1 MKILYLM
8 YTLWELSALLGSN
21 FFNVAK
27 FIEKGFLA
35 EKKVVNLFLT
45 VFQKKKHFF
54 LKHLFSSKDLLQ
66 NLFSVT
72 LNKKKTRVNSITFV
86 NIFDAK

>member
-1 MKILYLM
+1 M

-35 EKKVVNLFLT
+35 EKKVANLFLT
-45 VFQKKKHFF
+45 VFQKKKNFF

-72 LNKKKTRVNSITFV
+72 LNKKKDKSKQHNFCKYI
-86 NIFDAK
+86 

>member
-1 MKILYLM
+1 M

-45 VFQKKKHFF
+45 VFHKKKNT
-54 LKHLFSSKDLLQ
+54 FS
-66 NLFSVT
+66 
-72 LNKKKTRVNSITFV
+72 
-86 NIFDAK
+86 

>member
-1 MKILYLM
+1 M

-45 VFQKKKHFF
+45 VFH
-54 LKHLFSSKDLLQ
+54 
-66 NLFSVT
+66 
-72 LNKKKTRVNSITFV
+72 KKKTLFPETL
-86 NIFDAK
+86 IF

>member
-1 MKILYLM
+1 MKILYFM

-45 VFQKKKHFF
+45 FFQKKKHFF

-66 NLFSVT
+66 NLFSLT
-72 LNKKKTRVNSITFV
+72 LNKKKDKSKQHNFCKYI
-86 NIFDAK
+86 

>member
-1 MKILYLM
+1 MKILYFM

-72 LNKKKTRVNSITFV
+72 LNKKKDKSKQHNFCKYIWC
-86 NIFDAK
+86 